1 MRRDLVSGVLWTAR
15 IGQREMKLKRPI
27 VITGFM
33 GCGKSKVAR
42 ELARRL
48 DVLFVDLDEKI
59 THREGRSP
67 AQLIVEDGEPAF
79 RATEANTLRDV
90 LKTKVAGVI
99 ALGGGAWIEEKNR
112 RLLDQSR
119 CITVWLDA
127 PFEVCWSRIETSA
140 EDRPLGR
147 TRSQALELYQRR
159 RPLYQLAQFRIEVQG
174 HETIEAIVSRI
185 ISNHG

>member
-1 MRRDLVSGVLWTAR
+1 
-15 IGQREMKLKRPI
+15 MKPI

-59 THREGRSP
+59 AQREGRSP
-67 AQLIVEDGEPAF
+67 AQLIVEEGEPAF
-79 RATEANTLRDV
+79 RSIESATLREV
-90 LKTKVAGVI
+90 LKTKTAGVI
-99 ALGGGAWIEEKNR
+99 ALGGGAWIEEQNR
-112 RLLDQSR
+112 ATIDQYGCTS
-119 CITVWLDA
+119 VWLDA
-127 PFEVCWSRIETSA
+127 PFDVCWSRIETSA

-174 HETIEAIVSRI
+174 HETIETLVARI